1 MKFSMTCT
9 CGDVMTVDAVSRE
22 EAVQKFKDMMTEDA
36 IKKHMEEKHW
46 TKNPSEPMP
55 TVEQAHM
62 MIEQTT
68 KQVN

>member
-1 MKFSMTCT
+1 MKFSMTRT
-9 CGDVMTVDAVSRE
+9 CGDVMTVDATSRE

-36 IKKHMEEKHW
+36 IKKHMEEKHLP
-46 TKNPSEPMP
+46 TNPNEPMP

-62 MIEQTT
+62 MIKQTT